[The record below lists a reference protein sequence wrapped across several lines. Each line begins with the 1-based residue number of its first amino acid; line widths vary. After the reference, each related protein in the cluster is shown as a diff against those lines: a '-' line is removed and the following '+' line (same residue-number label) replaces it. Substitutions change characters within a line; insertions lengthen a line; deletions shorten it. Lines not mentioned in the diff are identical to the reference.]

1 MPTDYPP
8 LNNAPLTKEGFW
20 TVPWVMYFASL
31 FGGGSGGGNAPA
43 NAEYLIGVANG
54 DLPDARVVTNSNSNV
69 WNLAV
74 AGQASVSRAALSG
87 DITAAFDGNVTTL
100 STTGVT
106 AGTYGDSTHVG
117 RFTVDAKGRLSAAS
131 NVAIAATGDVVG
143 PGSATD
149 NAITR
154 FDGTTG
160 KLIQNSGITI
170 ADGATGTLSG
180 TNTGDQNLFLNVA
193 VSGQSTIVADSTT
206 DTLTIAAGSNIVL
219 TTDATTDTLTITSTA
234 SGGGTVI
241 GVDRLLGDGST
252 TTFFLPDV
260 AEYVTA
266 ISDAGL
272 IVDPTLFS
280 LASTRDSVVFATA
293 PTAGHVLTFQYVEA
307 TL

>member
-8 LNNAPLTKEGFW
+8 LNNAPLTKEGNW
-20 TVPWVMYFASL
+20 TVPWVMYFAQL

-43 NAEYLIGVANG
+43 NAEYIVGVANG
-54 DLPDARVVTNSNSNV
+54 DIPNARVVTNSNSNV

-87 DITAAFDGNVTTL
+87 DITAPFDGNVTTL
-100 STTGVT
+100 STTGVA

-117 RFTVDAKGRLSAAS
+117 QFTVDTKGRLSFAQ
-131 NVAIAATGDVVG
+131 NVAISATGTVTHTGALTANELVVGNGGADIKVVAATDGQIPIGKSSD
-143 PGSATD
+143 GSVTL
-149 NAITR
+149 
-154 FDGTTG
+154 GTLTAG
-160 KLIQNSGITI
+160 TGITI
-170 ADGATGTLSG
+170 TNGAAS
-180 TNTGDQNLFLNVA
+180 V
-193 VSGQSTIVADSTT
+193 
-206 DTLTIAAGSNIVL
+206 TIAAS
-219 TTDATTDTLTITSTA
+219 STGA
-234 SGGGTVI
+234 GTVI

-252 TTFFLPDV
+252 TTFFLPDL